1 MANKL
6 FSDKIIFRKNLTPSP
21 FGTDL
26 CCRYVT
32 SKGFRHVVALN
43 KPFILRRMQHFF
55 YKINTEAARNTQ
67 TLGGKPI
74 FSSEILAVNL
84 ENPLSYFCRVQ
95 YVLEKYQLPS
105 LEELKIKQPSKDSWK
120 SIVKEAVNKYWSES
134 LTRGPMVL

>member
-74 FSSEILAVNL
+74 FSFEILYPKPI
-84 ENPLSYFCRVQ
+84 EI
-95 YVLEKYQLPS
+95 E
-105 LEELKIKQPSKDSWK
+105 EEL
-120 SIVKEAVNKYWSES
+120 
-134 LTRGPMVL
+134 

>member
-43 KPFILRRMQHFF
+43 QPFILQRMQHFF

-74 FSSEILAVNL
+74 FSSEILWFVRSRSEAA
-84 ENPLSYFCRVQ
+84 E
-95 YVLEKYQLPS
+95 EKRNDRPTTRY
-105 LEELKIKQPSKDSWK
+105 
-120 SIVKEAVNKYWSES
+120 KY
-134 LTRGPMVL
+134 T

>member
-6 FSDKIIFRKNLTPSP
+6 FADKIIFPKKSDPSP

-43 KPFILRRMQHFF
+43 KPFILRKMQHFF

-74 FSSEILAVNL
+74 FSSEILSISGHFAPSAL
-84 ENPLSYFCRVQ
+84 ELSA
-95 YVLEKYQLPS
+95 LELVKRLAQPTNIEDTRYQF
-105 LEELKIKQPSKDSWK
+105 
-120 SIVKEAVNKYWSES
+120 
-134 LTRGPMVL
+134 

>member
-21 FGTDL
+21 FGTDI

-74 FSSEILAVNL
+74 FSSEILCGIFFHMLGARFVFYVIDCAIDMTL
-84 ENPLSYFCRVQ
+84 VSYLF
-95 YVLEKYQLPS
+95 LFF
-105 LEELKIKQPSKDSWK
+105 IHFMDSQ
-120 SIVKEAVNKYWSES
+120 SS
-134 LTRGPMVL
+134 

>member
-26 CCRYVT
+26 CCRCVT
-32 SKGFRHVVALN
+32 SKGFLHVVALN
-43 KPFILRRMQHFF
+43 QPFILRRMQHFF

-74 FSSEILAVNL
+74 FSSEILAEVSMLVFIARNDNL
-84 ENPLSYFCRVQ
+84 
-95 YVLEKYQLPS
+95 
-105 LEELKIKQPSKDSWK
+105 
-120 SIVKEAVNKYWSES
+120 
-134 LTRGPMVL
+134 

>member
-6 FSDKIIFRKNLTPSP
+6 FSDKIIFRKNQTPSP

-74 FSSEILAVNL
+74 FSSEILWKGRH
-84 ENPLSYFCRVQ
+84 LSRDARKLVFGVSQTEQ
-95 YVLEKYQLPS
+95 YSHQKKAKSLKVRILVGEKLY
-105 LEELKIKQPSKDSWK
+105 
-120 SIVKEAVNKYWSES
+120 
-134 LTRGPMVL
+134 